1 MKCSKCGAELQ
12 DGVLFCRECGTKIE
26 KVKRFCRDCG
36 AEIAEGVKFCSNCG
50 ADLFAVDNANEEDSK
65 VHEEIPYKA
74 NENIAQKPVPTV
86 KNQSKV
92 DSFGDKIKA
101 KLVDFWNNLDLFFK
115 VVTVISVVTL
125 IMLLIAWGKHNIL
138 AIVFSFIQVIGIVVA
153 SLMHKDVIKT
163 GKTWIKYI
171 VLAGCICFAIFNC
184 MSYSEKKHTTGN
196 ISDTTNNDVV
206 EPETVSIP
214 LSSSECID
222 MDYLSVETDFR
233 DAGFWNISY
242 EKVEDL
248 QYNEVDKVG
257 SVVSVNVAGNQ
268 DFSKGQEMA
277 SDTEIVITY
286 HAFTKCKVNVH
297 INFIPNLIFSKYD
310 VEYDFGGYSDGKLA
324 HGEDTDFEVLVE
336 PGEYI
341 LEFVSSESS
350 SVKGEIVL
358 NVESDVN
365 ASYKI
370 CCYSDKISV
379 EVDFV
384 EKLGVAAEDEIMM
397 PAKASEYKFKNYQ
410 EVETSLRELGFSNI
424 STEILYDIYFGITE
438 EGETEKVSIDGNSEF
453 NRGDIFSRDAD
464 IVITYHMKE
473 EDNPNKV
480 VEEKETENSQS
491 ETEKKDDSYSVSYST
506 NDSNTV
512 KNGNTG
518 VYSYVNRGTNYDMY
532 YIIDF
537 DEGYVYWFTDGNGDE
552 SCDKV
557 KIESGDLNDK
567 VIITYH
573 DGDDVWSYGLHFKYV
588 NQPSTLI
595 MQDNDGFEYKYT
607 TTDLSS
613 ALSKKNS
620 KNIHEY

>member
-115 VVTVISVVTL
+115 IVTVISVVTL
-125 IMLLIAWGKHNIL
+125 IMLLIAWGKHNNL